1 MEEKKDY
8 IVDGYIFATD
18 EDAKLA
24 QNEKKRIEQI
34 EGKLDYNDSHM
45 VNEVLKKA
53 INKRVFKT
61 PIGYEFL
68 RKLQTAALN
77 NPPYGEEVPDIP
89 VYGVFNL
96 RENGIT
102 VAKKVTPSTKKP
114 PKPKQEFFSRKTSMI
129 LNVILLVL
137 VCVMFLITIYSSNP
151 NVINYER
158 ALQNRYA
165 EWEEELNDRESVIR
179 EKEKELLINE

>member
-1 MEEKKDY
+1 MAENKDY
-8 IVDGYIFATD
+8 LVDGYVFVTA

-24 QNEKKRIEQI
+24 EKEKNRIEQI
-34 EGKLDYNDSHM
+34 EEKLDYDDSKM
-45 VNEVLKKA
+45 VNAVLKKA

-68 RKLQTAALN
+68 RKLQIAALN

-89 VYGVFNL
+89 VYGVFNI
-96 RENGIT
+96 RENGT
-102 VAKKVTPSTKKP
+102 NVAKKITPSTQKP
-114 PKPKQEFFSRKTSMI
+114 QKPKQQFFSRKTSII

-151 NVINYER
+151 NILNYER

-165 EWEEELNDRESVIR
+165 TWEEELNERESVIR